1 MRLFVD
7 ELEKLGVGGFRFKY
21 FIPASASTRAHRV
34 MNPLTGEQ
42 IIYYTAFCDDI
53 QIYAE
58 SIEQL
63 QKMTDVLEHF
73 FTKYG
78 LTICKKKTKSLI
90 LNWTG
95 KIEDYPKNIVS
106 IQGENSKF
114 KYLGVKFDVEQCNTG
129 ETETKYRIILANAK
143 SLLCF

>member
-1 MRLFVD
+1 
-7 ELEKLGVGGFRFKY
+7 
-21 FIPASASTRAHRV
+21 

-63 QKMTDVLEHF
+63 QKMTYVLEHF

-106 IQGENSKF
+106 IQGVKF

-129 ETETKYRIILANAK
+129 ETEIKYRIILANAK